1 MRRLIIYILVCVA
14 LCACSESNS
23 EVDSTQQKVLFN
35 IEVSA
40 PDTRTALVNE
50 DGKYKAIWKEGDF
63 YIVAQIAEKESSF
76 CTGTVE
82 ADTPSIK
89 VVAEFEQTEGSSYR
103 YLFASPNLAVSAD
116 CTTLGFPL
124 PSRQSP
130 QGMDTFD
137 GAADVIL
144 SDVIE
149 FANQPSDQTVTFNT
163 KRVSAVGKVTVKNVA
178 LAEGDAVRSI
188 IFACEHPL
196 AGDVT
201 NVVVE
206 DIVAGNDPLTNS
218 IIESA
223 SNTITVMLHEPQT
236 GEFTCFFSCLP
247 ATLAAGESYIVT
259 LNTEQNHSFV
269 KQAKIPSDL
278 SFTSGRM
285 TTFTVNMAGIV
296 ADAPAVD
303 SANCQI
309 LYTSTDGQVVT
320 PYATD
325 AFGANI
331 VSNTYENGQGVIK
344 FDGEVTKIG
353 YMAFCECS
361 TLASIVIPQSVTSIG
376 RYSFHCNT
384 ALTTITLPESV
395 TAIDLN
401 PFIGCANLAEFKGK
415 FATSDGRSL
424 IVDTSLH
431 AIAPAGI
438 TEYAVPENVT
448 AICDDTFNACGSI
461 TSVTIPDSVISIG
474 NYAFYSCGQL
484 ENIEIGNGVT
494 TIGASAFS
502 SCDSLTN
509 ITIPS
514 SVTSIGETAF
524 DNCSRLASV
533 YCKPTTPPAG
543 GNKMFD
549 NNATDR
555 KIYVPAASVEAYKA
569 ADGWSDYAD
578 AIVAE
583 GTVPNNEIW
592 YTSTDGAVVTPYAT
606 DVFGANIVSN
616 TYENG
621 QGVITFDGDVTKIGN
636 YAFSGCS
643 SLTSVT
649 IPNSTTS
656 LGECAFNDCDGLTS
670 FTISD
675 SVDSIGNG
683 AFYSC
688 SNLASITIGN
698 SVTSIGATAFCFC
711 DRLTIVTIPESV
723 TAIGNSAFQGCINI
737 KEFNGKFASTD
748 KRCLIVDGVLNSFAP
763 ADLAEYTIPDSVT
776 AIGNSAFYH
785 CSSLTSVTIPNSV
798 SSIGNGAFY
807 YCSNLTS
814 VTIPDSVTQIGN
826 WAFQHCS
833 SLTSITIPDS
843 VITLGGNPFW
853 ACTSL
858 AEFNGKF
865 ASEDKHCLLVDS
877 VLNSFAIGC
886 GVTEYTVPDSV
897 TSIGYGAFRSCNS
910 LTSINIPNG
919 ITSIDA
925 YAFENCTY
933 LKTVTCAAI
942 TPPTLGGSAFRD
954 NAPDRKIYVPS
965 GSVDAYKAA
974 EGWSEYA
981 DAIVAEEMS
990 ANYKI
995 LYTSTDGNV
1004 VTPYKTDVFGAN
1016 IVSNTYENGQGVITF
1031 DSAVTSVGNYAFY
1044 KCRNLTSV
1052 TIPNGVTL
1060 IGNNAFDECSI
1071 SSIIIPDGVES
1082 IGTDAFIYCHNL
1094 TEVHIPQNVIT
1105 LGGNPFRSCN
1115 GLAKFSGKY
1124 ASADGRLLVQN
1135 GNIYSFA
1142 QAGLVEYTITEP
1154 GVNTIGWELFRDCE
1168 SLVEV
1173 TIPQTITKI
1182 GFEAFYNCS
1191 SLKSVY
1197 CQPTTPPALGSS
1209 VFKNNATDRKIYVPS
1224 TAVDAYKSAQHWSD
1238 YADAIVVEGGDATI
1252 GGFEMVFVEGGTFTM
1267 GATAEQGSDAYSNES
1282 PTHSVTLSSYYIGRY
1297 EVTQAQWRAVMGSNP
1312 SRFTGDNLP
1321 VEQVTWND
1329 VQEFITKLNQRTGK
1343 TFRLPTEAEWEYA
1356 ARGGNKSK
1364 GYKYSGSNTI
1374 GDVAWYCNNSSD
1386 TTHPVGQ
1393 KAPNELGIY
1402 DMTGNVYEWCQDW
1415 YGSYSADSQ
1424 TNPTGPSSGSYR
1436 VLRGGGWSSNA
1447 RYCRVSYRS
1456 YDNPV
1461 NWGSTYG
1468 FRLVCV
1474 SE

>member
-1 MRRLIIYILVCVA
+1 MILGAIFHFVGKIIRYYIRKYDLSRFKKVGKDIYIGM
-14 LCACSESNS
+14 NGIF
-23 EVDSTQQKVLFN
+23 T
-35 IEVSA
+35 
-40 PDTRTALVNE
+40 
-50 DGKYKAIWKEGDF
+50 YK
-63 YIVAQIAEKESSF
+63 
-76 CTGTVE
+76 
-82 ADTPSIK
+82 
-89 VVAEFEQTEGSSYR
+89 
-103 YLFASPNLAVSAD
+103 
-116 CTTLGFPL
+116 
-124 PSRQSP
+124 
-130 QGMDTFD
+130 
-137 GAADVIL
+137 
-144 SDVIE
+144 
-149 FANQPSDQTVTFNT
+149 
-163 KRVSAVGKVTVKNVA
+163 
-178 LAEGDAVRSI
+178 
-188 IFACEHPL
+188 
-196 AGDVT
+196 
-201 NVVVE
+201 
-206 DIVAGNDPLTNS
+206 
-218 IIESA
+218 
-223 SNTITVMLHEPQT
+223 
-236 GEFTCFFSCLP
+236 
-247 ATLAAGESYIVT
+247 
-259 LNTEQNHSFV
+259 
-269 KQAKIPSDL
+269 
-278 SFTSGRM
+278 
-285 TTFTVNMAGIV
+285 
-296 ADAPAVD
+296 
-303 SANCQI
+303 
-309 LYTSTDGQVVT
+309 
-320 PYATD
+320 
-325 AFGANI
+325 
-331 VSNTYENGQGVIK
+331 
-344 FDGEVTKIG
+344 
-353 YMAFCECS
+353 
-361 TLASIVIPQSVTSIG
+361 
-376 RYSFHCNT
+376 
-384 ALTTITLPESV
+384 
-395 TAIDLN
+395 
-401 PFIGCANLAEFKGK
+401 
-415 FATSDGRSL
+415 
-424 IVDTSLH
+424 
-431 AIAPAGI
+431 
-438 TEYAVPENVT
+438 
-448 AICDDTFNACGSI
+448 
-461 TSVTIPDSVISIG
+461 
-474 NYAFYSCGQL
+474 
-484 ENIEIGNGVT
+484 NIEIGNGVT

-776 AIGNSAFYH
+776 AIGNSAFYM
-785 CSSLTSVTIPNSV
+785 CSKLTSVTIPNSV
-798 SSIGNGAFY
+798 YSIGNGAFY
-807 YCSNLTS
+807 NCSNLTS

-981 DAIVAEEMS
+981 DAIVAEEVS

-1004 VTPYKTDVFGAN
+1004 VSPYKTDVFGAN

-1052 TIPNGVTL
+1052 TIPN
-1060 IGNNAFDECSI
+1060 
-1071 SSIIIPDGVES
+1071 
-1082 IGTDAFIYCHNL
+1082 
-1094 TEVHIPQNVIT
+1094 
-1105 LGGNPFRSCN
+1105 
-1115 GLAKFSGKY
+1115 
-1124 ASADGRLLVQN
+1124 
-1135 GNIYSFA
+1135 SF
-1142 QAGLVEYTITEP
+1142 
-1154 GVNTIGWELFRDCE
+1154 
-1168 SLVEV
+1168 
-1173 TIPQTITKI
+1173 
-1182 GFEAFYNCS
+1182 
-1191 SLKSVY
+1191 
-1197 CQPTTPPALGSS
+1197 
-1209 VFKNNATDRKIYVPS
+1209 
-1224 TAVDAYKSAQHWSD
+1224 
-1238 YADAIVVEGGDATI
+1238 
-1252 GGFEMVFVEGGTFTM
+1252 
-1267 GATAEQGSDAYSNES
+1267 
-1282 PTHSVTLSSYYIGRY
+1282 
-1297 EVTQAQWRAVMGSNP
+1297 
-1312 SRFTGDNLP
+1312 
-1321 VEQVTWND
+1321 
-1329 VQEFITKLNQRTGK
+1329 
-1343 TFRLPTEAEWEYA
+1343 
-1356 ARGGNKSK
+1356 
-1364 GYKYSGSNTI
+1364 
-1374 GDVAWYCNNSSD
+1374 
-1386 TTHPVGQ
+1386 
-1393 KAPNELGIY
+1393 
-1402 DMTGNVYEWCQDW
+1402 
-1415 YGSYSADSQ
+1415 
-1424 TNPTGPSSGSYR
+1424 
-1436 VLRGGGWSSNA
+1436 
-1447 RYCRVSYRS
+1447 
-1456 YDNPV
+1456 
-1461 NWGSTYG
+1461 
-1468 FRLVCV
+1468 
-1474 SE
+1474 

>member
-149 FANQPSDQTVTFNT
+149 FANQPSNQTVTFNT

-309 LYTSTDGQVVT
+309 LYTSTDGNVVT
-320 PYATD
+320 PNQTD
-325 AFGANI
+325 VFGANI
-331 VSNTYENGQGVIK
+331 VSNIYENGQGVIT

-376 RYSFHCNT
+376 RYSFHCT

-401 PFIGCANLAEFKGK
+401 PFIGCTNLAEFKGK

-424 IVDTSLH
+424 VVDTSLH

-438 TEYAVPENVT
+438 IEYAVPENVT
-448 AICDDTFNACGSI
+448 AICDDTFNACDSI

-474 NYAFYSCGQL
+474 NYAFYSCDQL
-484 ENIEIGNGVT
+484 ANIEIGNGVT

-502 SCDSLTN
+502 FCDSLTN

-514 SVTSIGETAF
+514 SVTSISETAF
-524 DNCSRLASV
+524 GSCCRLASV
-533 YCKPTTPPAG
+533 YCKPTTPPTG
-543 GNKMFD
+543 GSAMFD
-549 NNATDR
+549 NNAANR
-555 KIYVPAASVEAYKA
+555 KIYVPEISVEAYKA

-583 GTVPNNEIW
+583 EVP
-592 YTSTDGAVVTPYAT
+592 
-606 DVFGANIVSN
+606 
-616 TYENG
+616 
-621 QGVITFDGDVTKIGN
+621 
-636 YAFSGCS
+636 
-643 SLTSVT
+643 
-649 IPNSTTS
+649 
-656 LGECAFNDCDGLTS
+656 
-670 FTISD
+670 
-675 SVDSIGNG
+675 
-683 AFYSC
+683 
-688 SNLASITIGN
+688 
-698 SVTSIGATAFCFC
+698 
-711 DRLTIVTIPESV
+711 
-723 TAIGNSAFQGCINI
+723 
-737 KEFNGKFASTD
+737 
-748 KRCLIVDGVLNSFAP
+748 
-763 ADLAEYTIPDSVT
+763 
-776 AIGNSAFYH
+776 
-785 CSSLTSVTIPNSV
+785 
-798 SSIGNGAFY
+798 
-807 YCSNLTS
+807 
-814 VTIPDSVTQIGN
+814 
-826 WAFQHCS
+826 
-833 SLTSITIPDS
+833 
-843 VITLGGNPFW
+843 
-853 ACTSL
+853 
-858 AEFNGKF
+858 
-865 ASEDKHCLLVDS
+865 
-877 VLNSFAIGC
+877 
-886 GVTEYTVPDSV
+886 
-897 TSIGYGAFRSCNS
+897 
-910 LTSINIPNG
+910 
-919 ITSIDA
+919 
-925 YAFENCTY
+925 
-933 LKTVTCAAI
+933 
-942 TPPTLGGSAFRD
+942 
-954 NAPDRKIYVPS
+954 
-965 GSVDAYKAA
+965 
-974 EGWSEYA
+974 
-981 DAIVAEEMS
+981 

-1004 VTPYKTDVFGAN
+1004 VTPNATDVFG
-1016 IVSNTYENGQGVITF
+1016 
-1031 DSAVTSVGNYAFY
+1031 
-1044 KCRNLTSV
+1044 
-1052 TIPNGVTL
+1052 
-1060 IGNNAFDECSI
+1060 
-1071 SSIIIPDGVES
+1071 
-1082 IGTDAFIYCHNL
+1082 
-1094 TEVHIPQNVIT
+1094 
-1105 LGGNPFRSCN
+1105 
-1115 GLAKFSGKY
+1115 
-1124 ASADGRLLVQN
+1124 
-1135 GNIYSFA
+1135 
-1142 QAGLVEYTITEP
+1142 
-1154 GVNTIGWELFRDCE
+1154 
-1168 SLVEV
+1168 
-1173 TIPQTITKI
+1173 
-1182 GFEAFYNCS
+1182 
-1191 SLKSVY
+1191 
-1197 CQPTTPPALGSS
+1197 
-1209 VFKNNATDRKIYVPS
+1209 
-1224 TAVDAYKSAQHWSD
+1224 
-1238 YADAIVVEGGDATI
+1238 
-1252 GGFEMVFVEGGTFTM
+1252 
-1267 GATAEQGSDAYSNES
+1267 
-1282 PTHSVTLSSYYIGRY
+1282 
-1297 EVTQAQWRAVMGSNP
+1297 
-1312 SRFTGDNLP
+1312 
-1321 VEQVTWND
+1321 
-1329 VQEFITKLNQRTGK
+1329 
-1343 TFRLPTEAEWEYA
+1343 
-1356 ARGGNKSK
+1356 
-1364 GYKYSGSNTI
+1364 
-1374 GDVAWYCNNSSD
+1374 
-1386 TTHPVGQ
+1386 
-1393 KAPNELGIY
+1393 
-1402 DMTGNVYEWCQDW
+1402 
-1415 YGSYSADSQ
+1415 
-1424 TNPTGPSSGSYR
+1424 
-1436 VLRGGGWSSNA
+1436 
-1447 RYCRVSYRS
+1447 
-1456 YDNPV
+1456 
-1461 NWGSTYG
+1461 
-1468 FRLVCV
+1468 
-1474 SE
+1474 